1 MRQQFPPGPRWLLG
15 SASVALAAT
24 IAAHAA
30 DPSGQETTR
39 GGQQPPGSA
48 QPARPMDDAE
58 LERVGEQTMEK
69 VCNTACHNLE
79 KVFTVR
85 RTGRDWGDVMVN
97 MAGRGTQATD
107 EQFAIVRR
115 YLTRYF
121 GSVSVNAATAEEL
134 SAVMGFSA
142 KDAQAIVEHRKVH
155 GRFADV
161 DALLKV
167 AGIDKTKIEEQP
179 EALRFDGSEE
189 R

>member
-1 MRQQFPPGPRWLLG
+1 
-15 SASVALAAT
+15 
-24 IAAHAA
+24 
-30 DPSGQETTR
+30 
-39 GGQQPPGSA
+39 
-48 QPARPMDDAE
+48 
-58 LERVGEQTMEK
+58 
-69 VCNTACHNLE
+69 
-79 KVFTVR
+79 
-85 RTGRDWGDVMVN
+85 MVN

-142 KDAQAIVEHRKVH
+142 KDAQAIVEYRKVH

>member
-1 MRQQFPPGPRWLLG
+1 
-15 SASVALAAT
+15 
-24 IAAHAA
+24 
-30 DPSGQETTR
+30 
-39 GGQQPPGSA
+39 
-48 QPARPMDDAE
+48 MDDAE

-97 MAGRGTQATD
+97 MAGRGVQATD

-121 GSVSVNAATAEEL
+121 GLVPVNSATADEL
-134 SAVMGFSA
+134 SAVMGFSSR
-142 KDAQAIVEHRKVH
+142 DAQAIVDHRKVH